1 MCKLGLDFLHRGV
14 ERAYRC
20 FDEELAAQEEL
31 AIKGVF
37 GRVM

>member
-1 MCKLGLDFLHRGV
+1 VDKIGFKQLAGGV
-14 ERAYRC
+14 EDSEGRL
-20 FDEELAAQEEL
+20 DEEFAAQEEL